1 MSVLPAV
8 RRAPRAVGRVILGE
22 ARVALEMTRG
32 AAGFAHA
39 S

>member
-8 RRAPRAVGRVILGE
+8 RRAPCAVGRVTLGE
-22 ARVALEMTRG
+22 ARVPLEMTRG
-32 AAGFAHA
+32 AAGSAPA